1 MLSRPRDG
9 WTTFSLGKTV
19 RYPLSFLT
27 DVAVDW
33 LTQAIHGLETEDVF
47 SVHGFC
53 EPGRMVCTV
62 SYWSCYV
69 FFEDDGPA
77 PTCEDVSHLH
87 VNMLEFC
94 RQLHSDISRDLDAWV
109 CWDEDLLESDSD
121 DCGESGPNA
130 PLEKRRRLLTSKLER
145 LEMLIREKE
154 ESFDGGSFF

>member
-1 MLSRPRDG
+1 MLSRPQDG
-9 WTTFSLGKTV
+9 WTTFSLGKTA

-94 RQLHSDISRDLDAWV
+94 RQLHADISRDLDAWV
-109 CWDEDLLESDSD
+109 SWIEDDLPEDDEDGSAALL
-121 DCGESGPNA
+121 GERRSMLTGK
-130 PLEKRRRLLTSKLER
+130 LEKLDA
-145 LEMLIREKE
+145 LIRENE
-154 ESFDGGSFF
+154 EYFEADGGFF